1 MFSYSLGLMDVK
13 FKKNYTFANLKCF
26 CCAFGKIKQK
36 LFIVVL
42 IGLYTMEKSLLSK
55 LSKELEIPEKKILD
69 ESLNVF
75 LDSELRNA
83 SAEILKIKKQF
94 NVSKPVELKKKIEN
108 GKVEEHPAWEHLIY
122 WENLNKRIKV
132 VNDWMQKLHISS

>member
-1 MFSYSLGLMDVK
+1 
-13 FKKNYTFANLKCF
+13 
-26 CCAFGKIKQK
+26 
-36 LFIVVL
+36 
-42 IGLYTMEKSLLSK
+42 MEKSLLSK
-55 LSKELEIPEKKILD
+55 LSKELEIPETKMLD

-94 NVSKPVELKKKIEN
+94 NVSKPEELKKKIES
-108 GKVEEHPAWEHLIY
+108 GKVEEHPAWERLIF

-132 VNDWMQKLHISS
+132 VNNWMQRLHISS

>member
-1 MFSYSLGLMDVK
+1 
-13 FKKNYTFANLKCF
+13 
-26 CCAFGKIKQK
+26 
-36 LFIVVL
+36 
-42 IGLYTMEKSLLSK
+42 MEKSLLSK
-55 LSKELEIPEKKILD
+55 LSKELEIPETKMLD

-94 NVSKPVELKKKIEN
+94 NVSKPEELKKKIES
-108 GKVEEHPAWEHLIY
+108 GKVEEHPAWEQLIF

-132 VNDWMQKLHISS
+132 VNNWMQRLHISS

>member
-1 MFSYSLGLMDVK
+1 
-13 FKKNYTFANLKCF
+13 
-26 CCAFGKIKQK
+26 
-36 LFIVVL
+36 
-42 IGLYTMEKSLLSK
+42 MEKSLLTK

-69 ESLNVF
+69 ESLNNF
-75 LDSELRNA
+75 LDTELRNA

-94 NVSKPVELKKKIEN
+94 DVSKPVELKKKIEN
-108 GKVEEHPAWEHLIY
+108 GKIEEHPAWEQLIY